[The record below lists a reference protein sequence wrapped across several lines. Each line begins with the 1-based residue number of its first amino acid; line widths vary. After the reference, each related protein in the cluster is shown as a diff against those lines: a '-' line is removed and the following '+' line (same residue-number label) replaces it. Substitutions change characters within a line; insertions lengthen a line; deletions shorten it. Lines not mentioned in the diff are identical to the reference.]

1 MNSDQI
7 YNRGSVSGIFLIVV
21 VVAVALF
28 AGYWW
33 GANKGGSITE
43 TISDISERLTATS
56 STPSTATS
64 STDTNTENKTTATK
78 ETVAPKKPFGK
89 LYTDPNNDFSFRYP
103 ENYVYEKEPLVP
115 GEMGG
120 YALRF
125 YESGANKES
134 VTKSFVIT
142 KRHLDTFQVTV
153 GMEDYATG
161 CVYNTTT
168 HALKIASSYEGK
180 TVCDNVSIIK
190 NNNGVRYF
198 NDFTGSIGSVSTL
211 DSEIFISEKKNIVV
225 TLEIASDDTGSI
237 PASIKDLVVQS
248 FIFK

>member
-1 MNSDQI
+1 METKNI
-7 YNRGSVSGIFLIVV
+7 KTRGSISGIFLIIV
-21 VVAVALF
+21 VVAIALF

-78 ETVAPKKPFGK
+78 ETVAPKKPIGK
-89 LYTDPNNDFSFRYP
+89 LYTDPSGDFTFRYP

-125 YESGANKES
+125 YESGTDWQK
-134 VTKSFVIT
+134 TKQKV
-142 KRHLDTFQVTV
+142 LLL
-153 GMEDYATG
+153 
-161 CVYNTTT
+161 
-168 HALKIASSYEGK
+168 LKDI
-180 TVCDNVSIIK
+180 
-190 NNNGVRYF
+190 
-198 NDFTGSIGSVSTL
+198 
-211 DSEIFISEKKNIVV
+211 
-225 TLEIASDDTGSI
+225 
-237 PASIKDLVVQS
+237 
-248 FIFK
+248 